1 MSDFFDLDE
10 LLSRVKAS
18 QKIFSTFSQEKV
30 DKIFQQVAIAANEA
44 RLELAQ
50 LAVSETGIGVVTDKV
65 IKNHFASEEVYTKYI
80 NLKTCGVIE
89 EDLYSGYQK
98 VAESVGIVAGITP
111 ITNPTSTAIFKT
123 LIALKTRN
131 AIVFCPHPKA
141 SKCTIKTLEI
151 LKNAA
156 MKAGAPSDVIAWIP
170 NPDLSLSSDLM
181 SHPDINLVLATGGTG
196 MVRSA
201 YSSGN
206 PSLGVGAGDTPVI
219 IDDMCS
225 IESAVSSII
234 LSKTFD
240 NGVICASEQVVI
252 VLESVFE
259 QVKEEFLRRGAYFL
273 NQDEKARLSN
283 VLFKENG
290 FLNPDS
296 VGKTVKYLSHKA
308 DIQVPYETRILI
320 ADIQEIGENESFSKE
335 KLSPVLGFLKAH
347 DFNQALEFAKD
358 LVEFGGRGH
367 TAVLY
372 TDQYQI
378 DRINKFVDSVKVG
391 RALINTPASQ
401 GAIGDLYN
409 FRLEP
414 SLTLG
419 CGSWGGN
426 SFSGNVG
433 PMNLL
438 NIKTVA
444 IRQENTLWYRVP
456 EKIYFKQDALSVGLG
471 ELHGKRRVF
480 IITDKPLFD
489 LGLVSNVTKKLDKM
503 GLVHKVFYDVTPDP
517 DLETIYKGL
526 DQINSFNPDVIIA
539 FGGGS
544 PMDAAKII
552 WLLYERPEITFEGIS
567 MRFMDIRKRIYALP
581 KLGEKAILIAIP
593 TTSGTGSEV
602 TPFAVVTDEST
613 GIKYPI
619 ADYSLTPNMAIID
632 PNLVMDIPKSLTAF
646 GGIDALTH
654 ALESYA
660 SICATEFT
668 NPQALEAIRLLFKY
682 LPDAYLLGR
691 KAPKARTKVHYAAT
705 IAGTAFANAFLGI
718 CHSMAHKLGSA
729 YHIPHGLANALMISY
744 VVRYNATDK
753 PFKQGIFS
761 QYKYPRMKVVYSNI
775 IDFLNLG
782 CDLEESE
789 KVDLLIQK
797 VEQLKRDVGIPKSIR
812 EVLGDKVSE
821 QEYLSKVEKLALEA
835 FDDQCTG
842 TNPRSPL
849 ICELKQLLI
858 DAYYGNTSFESD
870 QAMSDSMQRA
880 KSEIKN

>member
-1 MSDFFDLDE
+1 LFNLNE
-10 LLSRVKAS
+10 LISKVKES
-18 QKIFSTFSQEKV
+18 QKVFSSYSQEKV
-30 DKIFQQVAIAANEA
+30 DKIFQEVAIAANEA
-44 RLELAQ
+44 RLYLAELAV
-50 LAVSETGIGVVTDKV
+50 AETEMGVVTDKV
-65 IKNHFASEEVYTKYI
+65 IKNHFASEEVFNKYKD
-80 NLKTCGVIE
+80 LKTCGIIE
-89 EDLYSGYQK
+89 NDLESGYQK
-98 VAESVGIVAGITP
+98 VAESLGIIAGITP

-123 LIALKTRN
+123 LISIKTRN

-141 SKCTIKTLEI
+141 CKATIKTLEI
-151 LKNAA
+151 LKTAA
-156 MKAGAPSDVIAWIP
+156 IKAGAPEDIIAWIP
-170 NPDLSLSSDLM
+170 NPNLELSNSLM
-181 SHPDINLVLATGGTG
+181 THQDINLVLATGGTG
-196 MVRSA
+196 MVKSA
-201 YSSGN
+201 YSSGH

-219 IDDMCS
+219 IDESCS

-252 VLESVFE
+252 VVESVFDK
-259 QVKEEFLRRGAYFL
+259 VKSEFLRRGAYFL
-273 NQDEKARLSN
+273 DSEEKQRLSN

-290 FLNPDS
+290 FLNPDA
-296 VGKTVKYLSHKA
+296 VGKTVHYLAELASISIPNEA
-308 DIQVPYETRILI
+308 RILI
-320 ADIQEIGENESFSKE
+320 ADITEIGLAEDFSKE
-335 KLSPVLGFLKAH
+335 KLSPVLGFLKAK
-347 DFNQALEFAKD
+347 DFVEALEYAKTLID
-358 LVEFGGRGH
+358 FGGRGH
-367 TAVLY
+367 TAVLH
-372 TDQYQI
+372 TDQYQF
-378 DRINKFVDSVKVG
+378 DKINQFVDSVKVG
-391 RALINTPASQ
+391 RILINTPASQ

-433 PMNLL
+433 PLNLL
-438 NIKTVA
+438 NLKTVA

-456 EKIYFKQDALSVGLG
+456 EKIYFKPDAISVGLS
-471 ELHGKRRVF
+471 ELRDKKRVF
-480 IITDKPLFD
+480 IVTDKTLFD
-489 LGLVSNVTKKLDKM
+489 LGIISVITKKLDQL
-503 GLVHKVFYDVTPDP
+503 GLLYKVFYDVKPDP

-567 MRFMDIRKRIYALP
+567 MRFMDIRKRIYSLP
-581 KLGEKAILIAIP
+581 KLGLKAILIAIP

-619 ADYSLTPNMAIID
+619 ADYALTPSMAIID

-646 GGIDALTH
+646 GGIDAVTH

-660 SICATEFT
+660 STFANEFT
-668 NPQALEAIRLLFKY
+668 NPQALESLRLLFKY
-682 LPDAYLLGR
+682 LPDAYEFGKL
-691 KAPKARTKVHYAAT
+691 KPKARIKVHYAST

-744 VVRYNATDK
+744 VIRYNATDK
-753 PFKQGIFS
+753 PFKQGVFS
-761 QYKYPRMKVVYSNI
+761 QYKYPRMKAIYANI
-775 IDFLNLG
+775 IDYLNLG
-782 CDLEESE
+782 NNLEESE

-797 VEQLKRDVGIPKSIR
+797 VEQLKKDINIPSSIK
-812 EVLGDKVSE
+812 EVLQGKVSDE
-821 QEYLSKVEKLALEA
+821 EFLANLDKLALEA

-849 ICELKQLLI
+849 ICELKQLIL
-858 DAYYGNTSFESD
+858 DAYYGVPSFESD
-870 QAMSDSMQRA
+870 GAMSDSMEKA
-880 KSEIKN
+880 KSEITN